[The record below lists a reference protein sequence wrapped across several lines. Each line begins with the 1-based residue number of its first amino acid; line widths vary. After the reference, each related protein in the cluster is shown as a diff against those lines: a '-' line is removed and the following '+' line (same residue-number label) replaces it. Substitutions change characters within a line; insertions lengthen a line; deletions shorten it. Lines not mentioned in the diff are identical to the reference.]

1 MFPARE
7 KPLSD
12 TQKQIV
18 RGPLD
23 YLLKSPGKD
32 IRRKFIQAFNE
43 WLRIPEDKL
52 NIITEIVGLLH
63 TASLL
68 YVLFSFHLNRDN
80 IILRAH

>member
-1 MFPARE
+1 MR
-7 KPLSD
+7 
-12 TQKQIV
+12 QQIV

-32 IRRKFIQAFNE
+32 IRRKFIHAFNE
-43 WLRIPEDKL
+43 WLRIPEEKL

-68 YVLFSFHLNRDN
+68 YVPLDSDMTEALNVSETS
-80 IILRAH
+80 